1 MSVDRQCDWDISVED
16 LEELR
21 RVNAAFQLVDVR
33 EPREYEI
40 CNLGGELIP
49 LTQLARRIDALDRSA
64 RIVVHCRSGER
75 SAKAVNSLRA
85 AGFEN
90 AWNVKG
96 GILAWIDRVDPELT
110 RY

>member
-1 MSVDRQCDWDISVED
+1 MEKQCDWDISVED
-16 LEELR
+16 LEALH

-33 EPREYEI
+33 EPHEYEI
-40 CNLGGELIP
+40 CNLGGELVP
-49 LTQLARRIDALDRSA
+49 LTQLAGRIDAFDRDA
-64 RIVVHCRSGER
+64 HIVVHCLSGWR
-75 SAKAVNSLRA
+75 SAKAVSSLRA

-90 AWNVKG
+90 VWNVKG

>member
-1 MSVDRQCDWDISVED
+1 MEKQSDWDISVED
-16 LEELR
+16 LENLH

-33 EPREYEI
+33 EPHEYEI

-49 LTQLARRIDALDRSA
+49 LTQLARRIGAFDRDAH
-64 RIVVHCRSGER
+64 IVVHCHSGWR
-75 SAKAVNSLRA
+75 GARAVNSLRA

-90 AWNVKG
+90 VWNVKG
-96 GILAWIDRVDPELT
+96 GILAWIDQVDPELT